1 MESNQAYQALTVDTL
16 AERLSGISAL
26 TKEIGDD
33 ADQWSIEEVGDGN
46 LNLVFIVAGARG
58 TAIVKQALPYVR
70 LVGESWPLPLYRAYY
85 EHEALQRQETRAPGI
100 VPQILHFD
108 KTQALIVMEFLSP
121 HIILRRKLINGEK
134 VSGLGET
141 LGHFCARTAFRGS
154 ELSMQSD
161 AKKSDV
167 ALFAGNVAI
176 PAITEA
182 LVFTDPYFAAEMNHH
197 TEGLDALVARL
208 RNNVVLKQR
217 VQAML
222 SRFASNTETMLHGD
236 LHSGSIMA
244 TDTNSRVIDPE
255 FVQYGPM
262 GFDIGMLIANY
273 LMAYFSQPAHRS
285 ENALQDYQAWI
296 LDVIA
301 QTAESFNTEFQHLWK
316 TERSGMLYPASLFED
331 QGHSSAEACTSVL
344 TQIWRDAYSV
354 CGIEMHRRT
363 LSLAHNADFEDI
375 EEPSVR
381 APLEARNITMGIEL
395 IMQSDQISSV
405 SDITAMARTF
415 NLENCL

>member
-1 MESNQAYQALTVDTL
+1 
-16 AERLSGISAL
+16 
-26 TKEIGDD
+26 
-33 ADQWSIEEVGDGN
+33 
-46 LNLVFIVAGARG
+46 
-58 TAIVKQALPYVR
+58 
-70 LVGESWPLPLYRAYY
+70 
-85 EHEALQRQETRAPGI
+85 
-100 VPQILHFD
+100 
-108 KTQALIVMEFLSP
+108 
-121 HIILRRKLINGEK
+121 
-134 VSGLGET
+134 
-141 LGHFCARTAFRGS
+141 
-154 ELSMQSD
+154 
-161 AKKSDV
+161 
-167 ALFAGNVAI
+167 
-176 PAITEA
+176 
-182 LVFTDPYFAAEMNHH
+182 
-197 TEGLDALVARL
+197 
-208 RNNVVLKQR
+208 
-217 VQAML
+217 
-222 SRFASNTETMLHGD
+222 
-236 LHSGSIMA
+236 MA